1 MISLRRRENSR
12 NLIKEKSF
20 NVSFDTNICI
30 FLIKKKNATLLENLK
45 KKLNK
50 DLFVSSLTVAELEFG
65 IQKSEFKEKNKV
77 ALIEFLTIF
86 NILSFSDKDA
96 ESYGIIRA
104 DLERKG
110 NVIGSID
117 MLLAAQA
124 IANNYIF
131 VTNNTK
137 EFKRIKALK
146 IENWTQ

>member
-1 MISLRRRENSR
+1 MYL
-12 NLIKEKSF
+12 L
-20 NVSFDTNICI
+20 DTKICI
-30 FLIKKKNATLLENLK
+30 FLIKKKNTVLLENLK

-50 DLFVSSLTVAELEFG
+50 GLFISSLTIAELEFG
-65 IQKSEFKEKNKV
+65 IQKSELKERNKV

-96 ESYGIIRA
+96 EFYGLIRA
-104 DLERKG
+104 DLEKKG

-124 IANNYIF
+124 IANNFIF

-137 EFKRIKALK
+137 EFKRIKELK
-146 IENWTQ
+146 IKDWTQ

>member
-1 MISLRRRENSR
+1 MYL
-12 NLIKEKSF
+12 L
-20 NVSFDTNICI
+20 DTNICI

-86 NILSFSDKDA
+86 NILSFSDKDV

>member
-1 MISLRRRENSR
+1 MYL
-12 NLIKEKSF
+12 L
-20 NVSFDTNICI
+20 DTNICI
-30 FLIKKKNATLLENLK
+30 FLIKKKNTVLLENLK
-45 KKLNK
+45 KRLNK
-50 DLFVSSLTVAELEFG
+50 GLFISSLTVAELEFG
-65 IQKSEFKEKNKV
+65 IQKSERKERNKV

-96 ESYGIIRA
+96 ESYGLIRA
-104 DLERKG
+104 ELEKKG

-137 EFKRIKALK
+137 EFKRIKDLK
-146 IENWTQ
+146 VEDWTQ

>member
-1 MISLRRRENSR
+1 MYL
-12 NLIKEKSF
+12 L
-20 NVSFDTNICI
+20 DTNICI
-30 FLIKKKNATLLENLK
+30 FLIKKKNAVLLANLK

-50 DLFVSSLTVAELEFG
+50 ELFISSLTVAELEFG
-65 IQKSEFKEKNKV
+65 IQKSEHKEKNKV

-96 ESYGIIRA
+96 ESYGLIRA
-104 DLERKG
+104 DLEKRG

-124 IANNYIF
+124 ISNNYIF

-137 EFKRIKALK
+137 EFKRIKDLK
-146 IENWTQ
+146 IEDWTQ

>member
-1 MISLRRRENSR
+1 MYL
-12 NLIKEKSF
+12 L
-20 NVSFDTNICI
+20 DTNICI
-30 FLIKKKNATLLENLK
+30 FLIKKKNAVLLENLK

>member
-1 MISLRRRENSR
+1 MYLLDI
-12 NLIKEKSF
+12 
-20 NVSFDTNICI
+20 NICI
-30 FLIKKKNATLLENLK
+30 FLIKKKNAVLLENLK

>member
-1 MISLRRRENSR
+1 MYL
-12 NLIKEKSF
+12 L
-20 NVSFDTNICI
+20 DTNICI

>member
-1 MISLRRRENSR
+1 MYL
-12 NLIKEKSF
+12 L
-20 NVSFDTNICI
+20 DTNICI

-146 IENWTQ
+146 IENWTSSKSNRHYN

>member
-1 MISLRRRENSR
+1 MYL
-12 NLIKEKSF
+12 L
-20 NVSFDTNICI
+20 DTNICI
-30 FLIKKKNATLLENLK
+30 FLIKKKNAVLLENLK

-86 NILSFSDKDA
+86 NILSFSDKDV